1 MTPKTCACTGCQFKI
16 WLEVRGKKLTE
27 KQAEKLIGKGKT
39 DVIKGFKSKKN
50 DDTIR

>member
-39 DVIKGFKSKKN
+39 DVLKVLNRRK
-50 DDTIR
+50 TTTPIR